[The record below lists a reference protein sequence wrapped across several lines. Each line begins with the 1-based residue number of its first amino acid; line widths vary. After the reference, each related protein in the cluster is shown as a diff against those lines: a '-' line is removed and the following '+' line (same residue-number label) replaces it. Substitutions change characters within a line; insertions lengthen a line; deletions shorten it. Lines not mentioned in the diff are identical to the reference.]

1 MLSSTKGV
9 MLRRSKSSIL
19 CCMTSS
25 GSECSSP
32 GSINSP
38 PACRLLQP
46 IKRSAS
52 SPLYLKGH
60 SEASLCSQMG
70 DIVHAEKPE
79 DASRMMQASSYTA
92 VSAPS
97 PLALTDAGSITLV
110 QCLLLVAMAL
120 QIPNYLDEII
130 EILELHIHSFPLLI
144 VLGVFPSLYLKKKQ
158 HKKYSS
164 SNLSSR
170 STSSMPRSADTSS
183 SSLAGIEEYYRNCA
197 ESDSAFAISSHAKR
211 TSTHNPT
218 DDWGHFADF
227 DESMQDQDASFLVP
241 LAPRRRASLSPLVEE
256 TEHEE

>member
-1 MLSSTKGV
+1 MLSSTKGA

-19 CCMTSS
+19 CMTSS

-32 GSINSP
+32 GSIKSP
-38 PACRLLQP
+38 PASRLLQP
-46 IKRSAS
+46 ITRSS
-52 SPLYLKGH
+52 SSSIYLQGH
-60 SEASLCSQMG
+60 AESSLCSQMG
-70 DIVHAEKPE
+70 ALVHTKKPE
-79 DASRMMQASSYTA
+79 VVSRMMQASPY
-92 VSAPS
+92 SAASTPS
-97 PLALTDAGSITLV
+97 PLALTDADSITLV
-110 QCLLLVAMAL
+110 QCLLLVAMTL
-120 QIPNYLDEII
+120 QIPNYIDEII

-227 DESMQDQDASFLVP
+227 DESMQDQDASFVVP